1 MRNLRLVMAQINTTV
16 GDLDGNTA
24 KILRCIDEAKR
35 FQADLIAF
43 PEMAITG
50 YPPED
55 LLLRPSFL
63 SSNID
68 KMLEVARNSKDITVI
83 VGFVDQEASIYN
95 AAAVA
100 HNGKLIG
107 KYHKI
112 HLPNYGVFDED
123 RYFKPGFLCPVF
135 VIDGIRIGVNICE
148 DIWYDIGPTPIQR
161 EAGAE
166 IIINLNASPYSA
178 NKLAVREN
186 ILSKR
191 ALDSHVYISYTNLV
205 GGQDELVFDGGSMV
219 FDPNGKLIAR
229 GKQFTEDMVVVDIDL
244 DNKNTATK
252 ATSITKAKQESL
264 ARIGRPDIINISER
278 QSPHTKSKTLAE
290 PAIIQPMD
298 RLSEIYS
305 ALLTGTH
312 DYVLK
317 CGFEKVVIGL
327 SGGIDSSLTAVVAVD
342 ALGSNNVTGVSMP
355 SRYSSEGSVSDAH
368 RLADNLG
375 IEVLTIPIE
384 ETFTAILNTLSQT
397 FGDRP
402 QDVAEEN
409 LQTRIRGNILMGLS
423 NKFGWL
429 VLTTGNKSEYATG
442 YSTLYGDMAG
452 GFAVIKDVP
461 KTLVYQLA
469 THRNASA
476 TKPTNPIPQTIIE
489 KAPSAKLKPNQL
501 DQDTLPSYEI
511 LDSMLE
517 AYVENDMSPSEI
529 SAMGFDIET
538 VKDVIRMVDRNEY
551 KRRQSPPGIK
561 ITERAFGRDRRL
573 PIVNLYKPS

>member
-1 MRNLRLVMAQINTTV
+1 
-16 GDLDGNTA
+16 
-24 KILRCIDEAKR
+24 
-35 FQADLIAF
+35 
-43 PEMAITG
+43 
-50 YPPED
+50 
-55 LLLRPSFL
+55 
-63 SSNID
+63 
-68 KMLEVARNSKDITVI
+68 MLEVASNSKDITVI

-112 HLPNYGVFDED
+112 HLPNYGVFDEH

-135 VIDGIRIGVNICE
+135 IIDGIRIGVNICE
-148 DIWYDIGPTPIQR
+148 DIWYDIGPTPIQKD
-161 EAGAE
+161 AGAE

-186 ILSKR
+186 ILSQR
-191 ALDSHVYISYTNLV
+191 ALDSQLYISYTNLV

-219 FDPNGKLIAR
+219 FGPNGKLIAR

-244 DNKNTATK
+244 DDKNTDMK
-252 ATSITKAKQESL
+252 ATSIAKTKQESL
-264 ARIGRPDIINISER
+264 AKIGIPNIINISER
-278 QSPHTKSKTLAE
+278 QAPRTKSRPLIK
-290 PAIIQPMD
+290 PAITQSLD
-298 RLSEIYS
+298 HLSEIYS
-305 ALLTGTH
+305 ALLIGTR
-312 DYVLK
+312 DYVQK

-327 SGGIDSSLTAVVAVD
+327 SGGIDSSLTAVLAAD
-342 ALGSNNVTGVSMP
+342 ALGSNNVKGVSMP
-355 SRYSSEGSVSDAH
+355 SRYSSEGSVSDAY

-384 ETFTAILNTLSQT
+384 ETFTAILNTLSQA
-397 FGDRP
+397 FGDSP
-402 QDVAEEN
+402 QNVAEEN

-476 TKPTNPIPQTIIE
+476 TEPTSPIPQTIIE
-489 KAPSAKLKPNQL
+489 KAPSAELKPNQL

-517 AYVENDMSPSEI
+517 AYVENDMSPAEI
-529 SAMGFDIET
+529 SAMGFDMET

-561 ITERAFGRDRRL
+561 ITPRAFGRDRRL

>member
-123 RYFKPGFLCPVF
+123 RYFKPGFICPVF
-135 VIDGIRIGVNICE
+135 IIDGIRIGVNICE

-191 ALDSHVYISYTNLV
+191 AVDSHCLLYT
-205 GGQDELVFDGGSMV
+205 
-219 FDPNGKLIAR
+219 
-229 GKQFTEDMVVVDIDL
+229 
-244 DNKNTATK
+244 
-252 ATSITKAKQESL
+252 
-264 ARIGRPDIINISER
+264 
-278 QSPHTKSKTLAE
+278 
-290 PAIIQPMD
+290 
-298 RLSEIYS
+298 
-305 ALLTGTH
+305 
-312 DYVLK
+312 
-317 CGFEKVVIGL
+317 
-327 SGGIDSSLTAVVAVD
+327 
-342 ALGSNNVTGVSMP
+342 
-355 SRYSSEGSVSDAH
+355 
-368 RLADNLG
+368 
-375 IEVLTIPIE
+375 
-384 ETFTAILNTLSQT
+384 
-397 FGDRP
+397 
-402 QDVAEEN
+402 
-409 LQTRIRGNILMGLS
+409 
-423 NKFGWL
+423 
-429 VLTTGNKSEYATG
+429 
-442 YSTLYGDMAG
+442 
-452 GFAVIKDVP
+452 
-461 KTLVYQLA
+461 
-469 THRNASA
+469 
-476 TKPTNPIPQTIIE
+476 
-489 KAPSAKLKPNQL
+489 
-501 DQDTLPSYEI
+501 
-511 LDSMLE
+511 
-517 AYVENDMSPSEI
+517 SPS
-529 SAMGFDIET
+529 
-538 VKDVIRMVDRNEY
+538 
-551 KRRQSPPGIK
+551 P
-561 ITERAFGRDRRL
+561 RDRG
-573 PIVNLYKPS
+573 

>member
-1 MRNLRLVMAQINTTV
+1 MAQINTTV

-24 KILRCIDEAKR
+24 KILNCIDEAKR

-55 LLLRPSFL
+55 LLFRPSFL

-68 KMLEVARNSKDITVI
+68 KMLEVASNSKDITVI

-112 HLPNYGVFDED
+112 HLPNYGVFDEQ

-135 VIDGIRIGVNICE
+135 IIDGIRIGINICE
-148 DIWYDIGPTPIQR
+148 DIWYDIGPTPIQKD
-161 EAGAE
+161 AGAE

-186 ILSKR
+186 ILSQR
-191 ALDSHVYISYTNLV
+191 ALDSQLYISYTNLV

-219 FDPNGKLIAR
+219 FGPNGKLIAR

-244 DNKNTATK
+244 DDKNTDMK

-264 ARIGRPDIINISER
+264 AKIGIPDIINISER
-278 QSPHTKSKTLAE
+278 HAPRTKSRPLIK
-290 PAIIQPMD
+290 PAITQSLD
-298 RLSEIYS
+298 HLSEIYS
-305 ALLTGTH
+305 ALLIGTR
-312 DYVLK
+312 DYVQK

-327 SGGIDSSLTAVVAVD
+327 SGGIDSSLTAVVAAD
-342 ALGSNNVTGVSMP
+342 ALGSNNVKGVSMP
-355 SRYSSEGSVSDAH
+355 SRYSSEGSVSDAY

-397 FGDRP
+397 FGDSP
-402 QDVAEEN
+402 QNVAEEN

-476 TKPTNPIPQTIIE
+476 TEPTSPIPQTIIE
-489 KAPSAKLKPNQL
+489 KAPSAELKPNQL

-517 AYVENDMSPSEI
+517 AYVENDMSPAEI
-529 SAMGFDIET
+529 SAMGFDMET

-561 ITERAFGRDRRL
+561 ITARAFGRDRRL